1 MSNFQEIIPVAKTVL
16 ESIKRIFQL
25 LSTGRYLAA
34 AKEFFNLFKVT
45 YTNHIKGRYITIKGK
60 NIPLAAVLAVVVV
73 FLYIVYPSQQEK
85 VAEQA
90 KPTISEAEMLA
101 QSNYYN
107 QDGIIIDKMHKCDAS
122 VCGVIENT
130 SNEEIAEVTIPVAF
144 FNREGILVYEGRIK
158 AANVPAGEPKEFQI
172 GAEVPFDYFK
182 LGIVIVEK

>member
-34 AKEFFNLFKVT
+34 VKEFFNLFKVT

-107 QDGIIIDKMHKCDAS
+107 QDGIIIDKMHKCDAA
-122 VCGVIENT
+122 VCGNLENT
-130 SNEEIAEVTIPVAF
+130 NDEDISSITIPVAF
-144 FNREGILVYEGRIK
+144 FDKEGILVYEGRIK
-158 AANVPAGEPKEFQI
+158 ATNVPVKENKEFQI
-172 GAEVPFDYFK
+172 PSEVPFDFFK
-182 LGIVIVEK
+182 LGVVIVEK